1 MASVVDRP
9 MLNPPVYRAMQWC
22 VEGFRLWARHPWRL
36 LVLSLAPLLVEG
48 MLQSIP
54 LAGMLLS
61 KLITPM
67 FGFGV
72 MFGLARSAQS
82 GRLPW
87 SSPFCA
93 WRTGVAW
100 RALGLAAISVLSIF
114 VIQQMLVAVVYGWPA
129 VDLVLLGHRAAHP
142 TLSMSLAFRCLL
154 ILPGLPFAVL
164 LGLAPFLL
172 LDGATPWQACL
183 QSARVAWRH
192 RGAFAVYGLIQLLA
206 FAAVLLL
213 PWGLLLIVL
222 LMPWST
228 ASILAVWLDVG
239 AAAQDA

>member
-9 MLNPPVYRAMQWC
+9 MPISPLYRAAQWC
-22 VEGFRLWARHPWRL
+22 AEGFRLWARHPWRL
-36 LVLSLAPLLVEG
+36 LVLSLVPLLMEG
-48 MLQSIP
+48 LLQSIP

-87 SSPFCA
+87 SSLFCA
-93 WRTGVAW
+93 WRTDMVW
-100 RALGLAAISVLSIF
+100 RAAGLAAITVLSIF
-114 VIQQMLVAVVYGWPA
+114 AIQQTLVTMVFGWPA

-142 TLSMSLAFRCLL
+142 ALNMDPVFRCLL
-154 ILPGLPFAVL
+154 ILPGVPLGVL

-172 LDGATPWQACL
+172 LDGATPSQACL
-183 QSARVAWRH
+183 QSARIAWRY
-192 RGAFAVYGLIQLLA
+192 RGAFVVYGLIQLLA
-206 FAAVLLL
+206 FAAMLLL
-213 PWGLLLIVL
+213 PWGLLLL
-222 LMPWST
+222 LLLLPWLT
-228 ASILAVWLDVG
+228 ASMWAVWQDVG
-239 AAAQDA
+239 ATARDA